1 MSTMNKQRSNYQQAF
16 FERLRKRFSSRSELV
31 QEVAEV
37 LHVGK
42 DAVYRRLRGDT
53 ALTADEMMLL
63 AETYHLR
70 TEIKG
75 EREVPTLR
83 YPDDRYPI
91 RNEFDHFLQLRRRWE
106 ELKRLPGASFDFA
119 SPELPMYYELSTPML
134 RSFKIFMFG
143 LTTWNLEKWKDR
155 TFSPSL
161 IDDELHR
168 IVEETIRQHYSV
180 PARELWS
187 VGVLDVTLR
196 QLNYMAQI
204 GRFERAEHI
213 DQIFEELL
221 TIVNHLEQMVRT
233 GKRFPLGEEPQ
244 VSSPDF
250 RVYHNELSNT
260 SNVVLVKSSIRPFLF
275 TTLVT
280 PNYIAT
286 SNAELCAEVQ
296 SWFDNLVEHG
306 NALHA
311 ESGKY
316 AAQYFG
322 YLRNEVKQYRERLQ
336 ARQSI
341 F

>member
-1 MSTMNKQRSNYQQAF
+1 MNQQKYSHQHAF
-16 FERLRKRFSSRSELV
+16 FDRLSKRFASRSELV
-31 QEVAEV
+31 QAIAQV

-63 AETYHLR
+63 AETYRLKLGVGQ
-70 TEIKG
+70 EKA
-75 EREVPTLR
+75 VPTLR
-83 YPDDRYPI
+83 FPDDRYTI
-91 RNEFDHFLQLRRRWE
+91 RNEFDHFLQLHRRWG
-106 ELKRLPGASFDFA
+106 ELKRLPGANFDFA
-119 SPELPMYYELSTPML
+119 SPELPMYYELATPML

-143 LTTWNLEKWKDR
+143 LTTWNLTKWKGLS
-155 TFSPSL
+155 FSPSL

-168 IVEETIRQHYSV
+168 IVEDTIRQHYGV

-196 QLNYMAQI
+196 QVNYMVQI
-204 GRFERAEHI
+204 GKFERTDHVE
-213 DQIFEELL
+213 QIFDELFL
-221 TIVNHLEQMVRT
+221 IVDHLEQMVRT
-233 GKRFPLGEEPQ
+233 GKRFPLGEKPGDN
-244 VSSPDF
+244 SPNF

-260 SNVVLVKSSIRPFLF
+260 SNVVIVKSDIRPFLF

-280 PNYIAT
+280 PNYVAT
-286 SNAELCAEVQ
+286 ANPELCAEVQ
-296 SWFDNLVEHG
+296 CWFDNLVEHG

-316 AAQYFG
+316 AAHYFG
-322 YLRNEVKQYRERLQ
+322 YLRTQIRQYRERLWAGQ
-336 ARQSI
+336 NV

>member
-1 MSTMNKQRSNYQQAF
+1 MNKQTGSYQQIF
-16 FERLRKRFSSRSELV
+16 FDRLSQRFPSRSELV
-31 QEVAEV
+31 QKVAGV

-63 AETYHLR
+63 AETYQL
-70 TEIKG
+70 KVG
-75 EREVPTLR
+75 MEREKDVPSLR

-91 RNEFDHFLQLRRRWE
+91 RNEFDHFLQLHRRWE
-106 ELKRLPGASFDFA
+106 VLQQLPGASFDFA
-119 SPELPMYYELSTPML
+119 SPELPMYYELSLPML

-143 LTTWNLEKWKDR
+143 LTTWNLEKWKGLR
-155 TFSPSL
+155 FSPSL
-161 IDDELHR
+161 IDDELHL

-180 PARELWS
+180 AARELWS

-204 GRFERAEHI
+204 GKFERSEHVE
-213 DQIFEELL
+213 QIFEELFL
-221 TIVNHLEQMVRT
+221 IVDHLEQMVRT
-233 GKRFPLGEEPQ
+233 GKRFPIGQQPTE
-244 VSSPDF
+244 SSSDF

-260 SNVVLVKSSIRPFLF
+260 SNVVLVKSDIRPFLF

-280 PNYIAT
+280 PNYVAT
-286 SNAELCAEVQ
+286 SNAELCREVQ
-296 SWFDNLVEHG
+296 QWFDNLVEHG

-316 AAQYFG
+316 AAHYFG
-322 YLRNEVKQYRERLQ
+322 YLKTQIRQYRERLRAGQ
-336 ARQSI
+336 NI